1 MVTKNDEIMTLI
13 SNVIEN
19 CEIIKS
25 AFENEEKVHCYYL
38 KEKLNWAKESL
49 DELNVLVS
57 EAVKENNKNY
67 VEE

>member
-1 MVTKNDEIMTLI
+1 MVTKKEEIMILL

-25 AFENEEKVHCYYL
+25 AFENEDEVHCYYL
-38 KEKLNWAKESL
+38 EEKLNWAKESL
-49 DELNVLVS
+49 DELNELAS
-57 EAVKENNKNY
+57 EAVKKNNKNY